1 MNFEDDAEYNAAFA
15 VGAHSVSAT
24 YNGDQSYNKIAASA
38 PIAFTVVK
46 DSPVLLWDASNLNG
60 SNQIITG
67 QPTVFTVIAE
77 NYAQYNVNST
87 TGSVA
92 PVPILPPT
100 GTVTLS
106 SVPTGI
112 TGTMTLSAGVD
123 PSNGAQA
130 GIGNITLPSSL
141 PAGNY
146 TVTFN
151 YSGDSNYVGFS
162 GVDPSPIVVISTA
175 GLASTTNASIV
186 GAISPNS
193 TITLTGTVTGQAG
206 HPAPTNGVIFFSSG
220 EGLGEVALTPGAG
233 DVSTFT
239 AILSSQ
245 DLLQGA
251 NFITLQYT
259 GDSVY
264 APSEYT
270 LNGSIANSKADFTLV
285 PNTTIVPVSISG
297 GANSGT
303 DTINVASLNGFNGN
317 VTLTC
322 AATTPV
328 TCSVASP
335 IALSNQSSTAAT
347 LTINVPAS
355 TPSGSYN
362 VLVTGKDAATGEFI
376 HTLAI
381 TAAVSGGSPAITLTS
396 SGNITVVRG
405 ATTGNTS
412 TITVTPSG
420 GFTGNVNLTCTV
432 ASPSGASNP
441 VTCSS
446 ANFSLTP
453 VDITS
458 AAFLTST
465 LTVNT
470 SATTTAGT
478 YVITVIGTS
487 GSVTSATD
495 VTVNVNLPQDFA
507 LGNSGAI
514 TVNAGA
520 SSGNTSTIT
529 VTPSGGF
536 SNAVNL
542 TCAVTAAPAS
552 AANPLTCGA
561 SNLNPTSVT
570 PPATTT
576 SVLTASTTATTTTGA
591 YIITVTGTFG
601 TDTHTTT
608 VNVTVNAAAAS
619 TYTVSATSPS
629 GAISPGGSASSTITI
644 AGTGGYAGSVTLTC
658 SMTSGPSNQSGDA
671 PGCSIT
677 TGSPVALSAGT
688 TSGNATATVTT
699 KAAVAN
705 LIYPKVGD
713 GKGWLGAGSGA
724 VLAVLIFFGIPARRR
739 RWRNLLGFVV
749 AMAVIGALSGCG
761 GGSSGG
767 GGGGGGTGPSNPGTV
782 AGGYVFTVTSSST
795 NPVTPAPTTTF
806 TVSVN

>member
-1 MNFEDDAEYNAAFA
+1 
-15 VGAHSVSAT
+15 
-24 YNGDQSYNKIAASA
+24 
-38 PIAFTVVK
+38 
-46 DSPVLLWDASNLNG
+46 
-60 SNQIITG
+60 
-67 QPTVFTVIAE
+67 
-77 NYAQYNVNST
+77 
-87 TGSVA
+87 
-92 PVPILPPT
+92 
-100 GTVTLS
+100 
-106 SVPTGI
+106 
-112 TGTMTLSAGVD
+112 
-123 PSNGAQA
+123 
-130 GIGNITLPSSL
+130 
-141 PAGNY
+141 
-146 TVTFN
+146 
-151 YSGDSNYVGFS
+151 
-162 GVDPSPIVVISTA
+162 VISTA

-193 TITLTGTVTGQAG
+193 TITVTGTVTGQAG

-220 EGLGEVALTPGAG
+220 IGLGEVAVSPGAG

-245 DLLQGA
+245 DLVQGA

-259 GDSVY
+259 GDANY

-270 LNGSIANSKADFTLV
+270 LNGSIANPKADFTLV
-285 PNTTIVPVSISG
+285 PNTTIVPVSVSG
-297 GANSGT
+297 GASSGT
-303 DTINVASLNGFNGN
+303 DTINVSSVNGFNGN
-317 VTLTC
+317 LTLTC
-322 AATTPV
+322 AATAPV
-328 TCSVASP
+328 TCSVSSP
-335 IALSNQSSTAAT
+335 IALSNQSSTTAT
-347 LTINVPAS
+347 LTVNAPAS
-355 TPSGSYN
+355 TPSGNYN

-381 TAAVSGGSPAITLTS
+381 TAAVSGGSPAITLTN

-432 ASPSGASNP
+432 VSPAGASDP

-453 VDITS
+453 VDITG
-458 AAFLTST
+458 AGFLTST

-470 SATTTAGT
+470 SATTTPGT
-478 YVITVIGTS
+478 YVITVVGTAS
-487 GSVTSATD
+487 AGVTSATD

-507 LGNSGAI
+507 MGNSGAI

-520 SSGNTSTIT
+520 TTGNTSTIT

-536 SNAVNL
+536 SNTVNL
-542 TCAVTAAPAS
+542 TCAVTTAPAG
-552 AANPLTCGA
+552 AANPLICGA

-570 PPATTT
+570 LPATTT

-591 YIITVTGTFG
+591 YVITVTGTFG

-629 GAISPGGSASSTITI
+629 GSISPGGSATSTIT
-644 AGTGGYAGSVTLTC
+644 AQGSGGYTGSVTLTC

-677 TGSPVALSAGT
+677 TGSPVSLTASN
-688 TSGNATATVTT
+688 TSGQATATVTT
-699 KAAVAN
+699 TAAVAN
-705 LIYPKVGD
+705 LAYPKVGN

-724 VLAVLIFFGIPARRR
+724 VLAVLIFCGIPARRR
-739 RWRNLLGFVV
+739 SWRSMLGIVI
-749 AMAVIGALSGCG
+749 AMIAFGVLSGCG
-761 GGSSGG
+761 GISG

-782 AGGYVFTVTSSST
+782 AGTYTFTVTSSST
-795 NPVTPAPTTTF
+795 NPVTPAPTSTF